1 MNISTVMNNQ
11 ISKSPV
17 QQLQMH
23 ISEVTYDWCIL
34 LLTLDIKRK
43 LVFPSPE
50 TGGESGVKRQFKWKL
65 ILNLLKTTPEQPNP
79 SKAKGQKHHLIHH
92 KVALRR
98 YLCTL
103 QAVWTTVARACPQMF
118 FLHVRRLF
126 RWSDSDMTYLSHIIV
141 FTDDLINH
149 RCVFKSSISSRS
161 CHKPYISVLFWVNEA
176 ILLYQLSETKPKQRK
191 CFRLKSQG
199 LEEKNDWF
207 RMWQSVVFID
217 SAGHDRVMSTK
228 HDWNIVLS

>member
-34 LLTLDIKRK
+34 LLTLDIKRQ

-118 FLHVRRLF
+118 FLHIRRLF

-141 FTDDLINH
+141 FTDDLINL
-149 RCVFKSSISSRS
+149 RCVFNLVCLHVAAINLTFQYCFGSTKQFFSTSSLKQNQSKRNVSGSS
-161 CHKPYISVLFWVNEA
+161 HKA
-176 ILLYQLSETKPKQRK
+176 CKKK
-191 CFRLKSQG
+191 
-199 LEEKNDWF
+199 
-207 RMWQSVVFID
+207 MID
-217 SAGHDRVMSTK
+217 SECGSQ
-228 HDWNIVLS
+228 WFS